1 MSRRSLPLPSYLS
14 RAEPAHVLTLV
25 QAVAFRDCDP
35 MGVLWHGNY
44 LAYAEVARNALGDRL
59 ACGIACLR
67 ALDLFAPVVRSQVLH
82 LAPVRPADA
91 LTIVVELYPTRQ
103 PRRARWRASATS
115 SVRLPATGAKP
126 PPRRSA
132 CRRASVHCPFACTRY
147 GGVRRR
153 LPGGPKR

>member
-103 PRRARWRASATS
+103 PRLYHRYRLSVDGTAVAEAETEQVLTDRAFTLLLATP
-115 SVRLPATGAKP
+115 PALAG
-126 PPRRSA
+126 
-132 CRRASVHCPFACTRY
+132 VL
-147 GGVRRR
+147 GG
-153 LPGGPKR
+153 

>member
-103 PRRARWRASATS
+103 PRLYHRYRLSVGGTAVAEAETEQVLTDRAFTLLLATP
-115 SVRLPATGAKP
+115 PALAG
-126 PPRRSA
+126 
-132 CRRASVHCPFACTRY
+132 VL
-147 GGVRRR
+147 GG
-153 LPGGPKR
+153 